1 MANQIFNI
9 GLYHYLIFA
18 LILFLIGAVGVII
31 SKNVIK
37 ILLCL
42 EFMLTAVNTN
52 FIAFASYLD
61 ASKLHGFVFSIFYIG
76 IGAVEIAIALV
87 IFYLMYRDK
96 KSININNY
104 KELKN

>member
-9 GLYHYLIFA
+9 GLYHYLTFA
-18 LILFLIGAVGVII
+18 LILFLIGAIGVII
-31 SKNVIK
+31 SKNIIK
-37 ILLCL
+37 ILICI

-52 FIAFASYLD
+52 FIAFASYTDSTNLN
-61 ASKLHGFVFSIFYIG
+61 GFVFSIFYIG

-87 IFYLMYRDK
+87 IFYLMYREK
-96 KSININNY
+96 KSINIDNY

>member
-18 LILFLIGAVGVII
+18 LILFLIGVVGVII
-31 SKNVIK
+31 SKNIIK
-37 ILLCL
+37 ILICI

-52 FIAFASYLD
+52 FIAFAAYSDSSNFY
-61 ASKLHGFVFSIFYIG
+61 GFVFSLFYIA

-87 IFYLMYRDK
+87 IFYLMYREK
-96 KSININNY
+96 KSINIENY